1 MKSIQRTFES
11 IQERNPFWGSYVV
24 FAETVKQTQP
34 NYRILKNWFN
44 KLVDKTDYS
53 SSEKTQ
59 LLAHLKSLITPLTM
73 YELPKD
79 FARLTHKRMEKSIPS
94 L

>member
-1 MKSIQRTFES
+1 MKSIERTFITIKEK
-11 IQERNPFWGSYVV
+11 NPYWGSYII
-24 FAETVKQTQP
+24 FAETVKQTHP
-34 NYRILKNWFN
+34 NYRILKLWFN

-79 FARLTHKRMEKSIPS
+79 FARLTHKRMERSIPS